1 MGRLA
6 WFVVLV
12 VLGVLGAEAPAEAY
26 LDPGAGSIL
35 LQVLLG
41 GFAAAGVF
49 AKLFWH
55 SLSAPFRKRQSTDGD
70 QSQP

>member
-1 MGRLA
+1 MGRT

-12 VLGVLGAEAPAEAY
+12 ALLVIAAEAPAEAY

-35 LQVLLG
+35 FQVLLG

-49 AKLFWH
+49 AKLFWQ
-55 SLSAPFRKRQSTDGD
+55 SLSAPFRRRQPTDGD

>member
-1 MGRLA
+1 MGRTS

-12 VLGVLGAEAPAEAY
+12 TLLVMAAEAPAEAY
-26 LDPGAGSIL
+26 LDPGAGSML

-41 GFAAAGVF
+41 GFAATGVF

-55 SLSAPFRKRQSTDGD
+55 RLVAPFRRRQSTDGD
-70 QSQP
+70 QPQP

>member
-1 MGRLA
+1 MGRIF

-12 VLGVLGAEAPAEAY
+12 TVLVMVAEAPAEAY

-49 AKLFWH
+49 AKLFWQ
-55 SLSAPFRKRQSTDGD
+55 SLSAPFRRRPSTDGD
-70 QSQP
+70 QSQS

>member
-1 MGRLA
+1 MGRIA

-12 VLGVLGAEAPAEAY
+12 ILVVMAAEAPAQAY

-55 SLSAPFRKRQSTDGD
+55 SLSAPFRRRKSTDGD
-70 QSQP
+70 QPQP